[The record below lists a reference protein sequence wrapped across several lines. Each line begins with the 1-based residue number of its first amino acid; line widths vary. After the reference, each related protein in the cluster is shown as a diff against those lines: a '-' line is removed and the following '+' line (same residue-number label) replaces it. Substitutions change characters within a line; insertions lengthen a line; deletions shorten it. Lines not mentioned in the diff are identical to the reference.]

1 MPLKRRSSLFVAR
14 NNSANANAL
23 ERENSSNSTA
33 SSVSTA
39 EPDTTIIPG
48 ADEDHER
55 RQRQRLQK
63 RNSFGVPGGGAPAG
77 GPSGSSAGVATSSPA
92 PDTPGGVSGYS
103 AAQLAAHYNDCM
115 KLSAENKISVKNAFQ
130 LKLIDYMDEML
141 KKKGGRRGAAGVAAS
156 AAGANPLDNF
166 QASSCALD
174 ASTKIY
180 AHRVDCVHNETMKL
194 ASGVGSNKEENAQ
207 GDGTAAEGGEEQ
219 GDDQDGAT
227 KKRLKRKKKSNSIEK
242 NLANINLSKLELE
255 FDIDPLFK
263 KVSAQFDSGASGG
276 QFLSTLQIKDDTS
289 EMLLNSTARVELTPL
304 TQDEVRIANITLLA
318 EGPAIGRV
326 FGFIPS
332 RNKSLS
338 FSALASA

>member
-1 MPLKRRSSLFVAR
+1 MPLKRRSSLFVVR
-14 NNSANANAL
+14 NNPV
-23 ERENSSNSTA
+23 ERENSSNSAA
-33 SSVSTA
+33 SSASTI

-63 RNSFGVPGGGAPAG
+63 RNSFGVPGGGASSG
-77 GPSGSSAGVATSSPA
+77 GPSGPSAGVATSSPA
-92 PDTPGGVSGYS
+92 PETPGGVSGYT

-141 KKKGGRRGAAGVAAS
+141 KKKGGRRGAAGAAAS

-194 ASGVGSNKEENAQ
+194 ASGVGSNKEESAQ
-207 GDGTAAEGGEEQ
+207 DAAAEGGEEG
-219 GDDQDGAT
+219 GDQDQDGAT
-227 KKRLKRKKKSNSIEK
+227 KKRLKRKKKSSSIEK

-263 KVSAQFDSGASGG
+263 KVSAQFDSGAGGG
-276 QFLSTLQIKDDTS
+276 QFLSTLQIRDDTS
-289 EMLLNSTARVELTPL
+289 EMLLNSTARVEYTPL
-304 TQDEVRIANITLLA
+304 TEDEVRIAI
-318 EGPAIGRV
+318 
-326 FGFIPS
+326 
-332 RNKSLS
+332 
-338 FSALASA
+338 